1 MAYGER
7 RTRQASGGHSIRH
20 SHGWSQLVSLS
31 PLQCQVCPLASS
43 AACSQS
49 LISWQ
54 TPSGR
59 ASSGSMG
66 THRTTSSPR
75 VRLGAGLDLPHLSR
89 EVWGALRGSVSP
101 SSHSIPYHGCCFAPH
116 LLGSDFLR
124 RLRKTPLL
132 VLGAGCHQS
141 PRYVGAGEFGAL
153 EQTTSAPKAVP
164 PK

>member
-1 MAYGER
+1 M
-7 RTRQASGGHSIRH
+7 
-20 SHGWSQLVSLS
+20 SLS

-66 THRTTSSPR
+66 THRTTSSPQ
-75 VRLGAGLDLPHLSR
+75 VRLGAGLVLPHRSR
-89 EVWGALRGSVSP
+89 EAWGALRGSVSP
-101 SSHSIPYHGCCFAPH
+101 SSRSIPHHGRGFAAH
-116 LLGSDFLR
+116 LLGSDLLR
-124 RLRKTPLL
+124 RLRETPLL

-141 PRYVGAGEFGAL
+141 PRYVRAGEFGAP
-153 EQTTSAPKAVP
+153 EWATSAPKAVP
-164 PK
+164 QVKLLSSDAHLGTGRGL